1 MSLKPMKKEILV
13 ALIELL
19 YEYEVSVNNAVNVT
33 LNDFVHFLN
42 DKLETE
48 QLTLRQIG
56 GDQEPNLIKARQ
68 EANADPAILIT
79 FMYRYAKA
87 YIKKALAKAP
97 IQTPDEFAFLI
108 TLLSFESLTKT
119 ELIQKQIM
127 EKSSGIEVIKR
138 LKNLGLIEQFA
149 DQKDKRSIRVRI
161 TPLGKTTIYTLL
173 PEISKVSQIV
183 IGNLNEREI
192 NQLTYLL
199 KKLDYWH
206 HDIYT
211 QNKNNSLDEILA
223 LSRS

>member
-1 MSLKPMKKEILV
+1 MKKEILV
-13 ALIELL
+13 ELIELL
-19 YEYEVSVNNAVNVT
+19 HDYEVSLTKDANFT
-33 LNDFVHFLN
+33 LPDFVQFLN
-42 DKLETE
+42 QKFEPNNLS
-48 QLTLRQIG
+48 LRQIG

-127 EKSSGIEVIKR
+127 EKTSGIEVIKR
-138 LKNLGLIEQFA
+138 LKNLGFIEQFA
-149 DQKDKRSIRVRI
+149 DHVDKRSVRVRI
-161 TPLGKTTIYTLL
+161 TDSGRSTIYTLL
-173 PEISKVSQIV
+173 PEIGKVSQIV
-183 IGNLNEREI
+183 IGNLKEHEI
-192 NQLTYLL
+192 NQLTFLL

-211 QNKNNSLDEILA
+211 NNKNDSLDEILA
-223 LSRS
+223 LSIN